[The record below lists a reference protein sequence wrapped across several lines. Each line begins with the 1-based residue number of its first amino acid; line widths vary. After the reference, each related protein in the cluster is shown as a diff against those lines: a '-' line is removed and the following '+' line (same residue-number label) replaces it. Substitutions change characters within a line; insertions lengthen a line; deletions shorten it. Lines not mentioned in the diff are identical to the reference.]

1 MGNPDQPTPEHIVE
15 KLVEAARRSDT
26 HRYSA
31 SRGIPRLRCAISN
44 WYKNRFDVAIDAET
58 EAIVTIG
65 SKEGL
70 ANLAQA
76 VVGSGDTVLVP
87 NPCTTQI
94 LCSLATLMTRSKN
107 PNSAHSVVGLDG

>member
-44 WYKNRFDVAIDAET
+44 WYKNRFDVAIDGNCKNIFWQSFYSWE
-58 EAIVTIG
+58 IVIHG
-65 SKEGL
+65 FL
-70 ANLAQA
+70 A
-76 VVGSGDTVLVP
+76 SFF
-87 NPCTTQI
+87 I
-94 LCSLATLMTRSKN
+94 
-107 PNSAHSVVGLDG
+107 